1 MAVGGEE
8 AAGETSKCLA
18 GAVRTARRYRE
29 GQQAYLDFMRAEERP
44 WESSWRWVWR
54 LEREKVVGT
63 LMDD

>member
-1 MAVGGEE
+1 MAVGGEA
-8 AAGETSKCLA
+8 AAGETSKRLA
-18 GAVRTARRYRE
+18 GAVRAARRCGE
-29 GQQAYLDFMRAEERP
+29 GQQACWDSMRAEERP